1 MFGITPETCRA
12 FTLAEVLIMAAMNVE
27 TICLTSRGRMRS
39 NTVLAQSSAKHCTCE
54 G

>member
-1 MFGITPETCRA
+1 MFCITPETCRA

-27 TICLTSRGRMRS
+27 TVNPTSGGRMRS
-39 NTVLAQSSAKHCTCE
+39 NTAEAQSSAKHCTRE